1 MRRQMV
7 TTMYNNNSYWFMVS
21 MHLLSYGCMWEVGKH
36 ESSIQSNYHEQ
47 IAKCDPS
54 SLSD

>member
-21 MHLLSYGCMWEVGKH
+21 MHVLSYGCMWEVGKH
-36 ESSIQSNYHEQ
+36 VSSIRVTIMS
-47 IAKCDPS
+47 K
-54 SLSD
+54 